1 MSSYVRERI
10 LRREVGAHG
19 RSSKPFGMSAGQIV
33 AAILTLV
40 FFGVVLSYYFTSLR
54 PEQDRLARLEKL
66 LDEQRAQIINQPRQT
81 GDETLQRD
89 TIQEALDS
97 LEIFKSQH
105 LKNRSQGIIT
115 LFKEINAIAGKNSV
129 RLTSGINMR
138 EEKTGAETEQNAS
151 RSRSVESVLEQFRS
165 VKIDFTVAG
174 SYQNL
179 RNFISDLERNKQFIV
194 IDSIQLLNVEESAG
208 GGVARRSQAA
218 GVALSINLTAY
229 FQD

>member
-10 LRREVGAHG
+10 LRQEAGAKI
-19 RSSKPFGMSAGQIV
+19 RASKHFGLGAGQIV

-40 FFGVVLSYYFTSLR
+40 FFVVVLIYYFTTLR
-54 PEQDRLARLEKL
+54 PEQDRLARLEKQ
-66 LDEQRAQIINQPRQT
+66 LDQQQAQIINNRKPPENESVQK
-81 GDETLQRD
+81 D

-97 LEIFKSQH
+97 LETFKSQH

-115 LFKEINAIAGKNSV
+115 LFKEVNAIAGKNNV

-138 EEKTGAETEQNAS
+138 EEKSASETEQSAS
-151 RSRSVESVLEQFRS
+151 RSRSAESMLAQFRS

-174 SYQNL
+174 PYQSL

-194 IDSIQLLNVEESAG
+194 IDSIQLLNVEDSSG
-208 GGVARRSQAA
+208 GGVSRRSQTA